1 MATPT
6 QKRKTEQR
14 DAIAAVLQAA
24 DRPLKPDEVLER
36 AQAIVPALG
45 IATVYRNLKRMTE
58 KGDLRAV
65 ELPGQRTVLYERAQ
79 LHHHHHFHCD
89 DCDTV
94 YDIDV
99 CPGDLASM
107 MPAGFQLQ
115 RHDLVLYGACPA
127 CAA

>member
-1 MATPT
+1 MS
-6 QKRKTEQR
+6 RKTDQR
-14 DAIAAVLQAA
+14 DAIMAAIRAA
-24 DRPLKPDEVLER
+24 RRPLRPDEVLLLAQER
-36 AQAIVPALG
+36 VPSIG
-45 IATVYRNLKRMTE
+45 VATVYRNLKRLSASGE
-58 KGDLRAV
+58 LLAV
-65 ELPGQRTVLYERAQ
+65 ELPGQRTTLYEIAH

-89 DCDTV
+89 GCDKV

-107 MPAGFQLQ
+107 VPNGFQVQ